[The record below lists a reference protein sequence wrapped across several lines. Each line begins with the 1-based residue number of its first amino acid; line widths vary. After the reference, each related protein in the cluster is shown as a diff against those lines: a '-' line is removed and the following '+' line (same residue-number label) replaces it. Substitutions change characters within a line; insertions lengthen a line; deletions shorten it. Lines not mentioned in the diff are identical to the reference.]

1 MLSITLPDGSKKD
14 LPKGSTGL
22 DLAKAIGPGLAKS
35 AVAISIDGVQKD
47 LDDTIEQDSLV
58 SIITIDSDEGI
69 EIMRHTIAAQVLAA
83 SIKTLYPDSKLAI
96 GPTIDNGF
104 YYDVFSEKAISSD
117 DLLAIEKEMRRVI
130 QNKSVINKTLHSR
143 KEVSK
148 FFKEK
153 NEGYKLKIINE
164 SEQDNDFQI
173 YTNEDTQFID
183 LCTGPHLPNLSFIG
197 HFKLTKVSGAYWKG
211 DSSNEML
218 TRIYGTAWRTQ
229 KDLDNYLSQIE
240 EAKKRDHRK
249 IGKDLDLF
257 SIQEDAGGGLVFW
270 HPNGAKSKKYY

>member
-22 DLAKAIGPGLAKS
+22 DLAKTIGPGLAKS

-104 YYDVFSEKAISSD
+104 YYDVFSEQAISSD
-117 DLLAIEKEMRRVI
+117 DLLAIEKEMRRII
-130 QNKSVINKTLHSR
+130 QNKSVIN
-143 KEVSK
+143 
-148 FFKEK
+148 
-153 NEGYKLKIINE
+153 
-164 SEQDNDFQI
+164 
-173 YTNEDTQFID
+173 
-183 LCTGPHLPNLSFIG
+183 LSLI
-197 HFKLTKVSGAYWKG
+197 H
-211 DSSNEML
+211 
-218 TRIYGTAWRTQ
+218 I
-229 KDLDNYLSQIE
+229 
-240 EAKKRDHRK
+240 
-249 IGKDLDLF
+249 
-257 SIQEDAGGGLVFW
+257 
-270 HPNGAKSKKYY
+270 

>member
-117 DLLAIEKEMRRVI
+117 DLLAIEKEMRMSPT
-130 QNKSVINKTLHSR
+130 K
-143 KEVSK
+143 
-148 FFKEK
+148 
-153 NEGYKLKIINE
+153 GPA
-164 SEQDNDFQI
+164 
-173 YTNEDTQFID
+173 TN
-183 LCTGPHLPNLSFIG
+183 
-197 HFKLTKVSGAYWKG
+197 
-211 DSSNEML
+211 
-218 TRIYGTAWRTQ
+218 
-229 KDLDNYLSQIE
+229 
-240 EAKKRDHRK
+240 
-249 IGKDLDLF
+249 
-257 SIQEDAGGGLVFW
+257 
-270 HPNGAKSKKYY
+270 